1 MLHLNN
7 LKMLLLKRFFLLLH
21 SNLLITFCFLSY
33 GIKVQLFKQRFKL
46 VTVLW
51 SLYFRNIVNQS
62 ISFWNLVCNRIKFK
76 VVFLPAVALK
86 KRVNLWTCPSI
97 PKRWFP
103 VNGHA
108 TAHVLAHDD
117 QLVSSS
123 TTPRCRASWNSNA
136 GMWQVFLT
144 FQNIIYFTFYSKL
157 TICTIQKIM

>member
-62 ISFWNLVCNRIKFK
+62 ISF
-76 VVFLPAVALK
+76 
-86 KRVNLWTCPSI
+86 
-97 PKRWFP
+97 
-103 VNGHA
+103 
-108 TAHVLAHDD
+108 
-117 QLVSSS
+117 
-123 TTPRCRASWNSNA
+123 
-136 GMWQVFLT
+136 
-144 FQNIIYFTFYSKL
+144 
-157 TICTIQKIM
+157 